1 MASLTLQIFCLITT
15 GLLTVHGL
23 SPTLATTPGGCLYH
37 GQFYSVGSFQASPCE
52 PCQCTSSG
60 QAYCAIVDCFFG
72 GCVDQVHD
80 KNHCCPV
87 CPNGKTLLL
96 MLNLR
101 TNGVPGYSISFFLQL
116 VITFGSEHWKKI
128 QCHVSILMVMA
139 NGNVYESKYPVVLR
153 WFLKV

>member
-1 MASLTLQIFCLITT
+1 MASLTLQIFCLIAT

-23 SPTLATTPGGCLYH
+23 TPLLATTPGGCLYH
-37 GQFYSVGSFQASPCE
+37 GQYYPVGSFQPSPCE

-60 QAYCAIVDCFFG
+60 QAFCAIVDCFFG

-101 TNGVPGYSISFFLQL
+101 TNGLPDISTVFLFF
-116 VITFGSEHWKKI
+116 TF
-128 QCHVSILMVMA
+128 CYYV
-139 NGNVYESKYPVVLR
+139 
-153 WFLKV
+153 